1 MIAPLLKKFFGSSN
15 ERFVKRMQPTVD
27 AINAKE
33 KEYQSLSE
41 DQLKAKTQEFRDRLA
56 KGETLEDLKIEA
68 FATVKNTCR
77 RLCGQEVTYMDKTE
91 IWNMVPFDVQLVGGM
106 VIHDGGI
113 SEMMTGEGKTLTA
126 SLPLYLNALSGKNC
140 QLVTTNDY
148 LAKRDSEWI
157 GAIFRYLGLTV
168 GCVQSMMPPE
178 LRRAQY
184 ECDITYGTNSEFGF
198 DYLRDMGMAMSKE
211 ELVQRDHFF
220 VIIDE
225 IDSILIDEARTP
237 LIISGPVAQSTHQ
250 FDKFN
255 PHVNRVYKQQVELC
269 NKLIT
274 EAREK
279 LKTAV
284 KDSDEFDE
292 AIFDICKVR
301 MGMPRNNQVIRILE
315 DPDVRRAV
323 EKKELFINSDANKSV
338 LQEVKNELFFVIN
351 ERQNDAD
358 LSDQG
363 RSYMSPND
371 PDAYIIPDILELMQE
386 IDSNEAYDDTEKI
399 EKKRE
404 AQDQYEQKIEEMHN
418 ISQLLKAYCLYIKDI
433 HYIVA
438 PDDNGEDR
446 VVIVDENT
454 GRAMA
459 GRRFSE
465 GLHQALEA
473 KENVRIERETQTM
486 ATITIQN
493 YFRLYDKLGGM
504 TGTAVTEA
512 KEFKDIYGLDV
523 MEVPTNRPC
532 IRKDVD
538 DRVFVT
544 MKGKYKAIIN
554 EVKEVNAAGRPILIG
569 TPTVEVSEILSRFL
583 RMEKIP
589 HRVLNARRHQEEAE
603 IITNAGQSGAI
614 TIATNMAG
622 RGTDIKLSEEVIK
635 LGGLHV
641 LGATR
646 HDSRRID
653 RQLRGRCSRQGDPG
667 SSVFYVSF
675 EDDLLR
681 LFADRMT
688 GILDRMKMGMDEDES
703 IEGRMATMMIENAQ
717 KKVENQ
723 NFMIRK
729 RTLEYDDVMNKQR
742 EIIYEFRKDILVSDD
757 PKVRLY
763 DILNNTVEDQ
773 VEVLSTGRR
782 GAYRVDQEKLEQWL
796 GTTFPLDFDLTSF
809 NFEQPMEIAPLADAI
824 IKRVV
829 SAYEEKESNTDPEQI
844 QYLERNVMLS
854 ALDELWIKHLRAMD
868 SLRQNVQFAGI
879 AQKDPLIEYKQ
890 QAFQL
895 FAELE
900 DNISQQILSNMFRT
914 AVSLE
919 SIEEMLHNIPMTE
932 QSAQDVEFEN
942 LIQQLKLLQ
951 QQGMDTES
959 VSIDDMM
966 QMEAQPPQ
974 EEIIEAPPVRK
985 PIERESPK
993 VRPNDPCP
1001 CGSGKKYKVCHG

>member
-1 MIAPLLKKFFGSSN
+1 MIAPILKKLFGSSN
-15 ERFVKRMQPTVD
+15 ERFVKRMQPDVD

-33 KEYQSLSE
+33 KEYQNLSE
-41 DQLKAKTQEFRDRLA
+41 EQLKAKTQEFRDRLA
-56 KGETLEDLKIEA
+56 KGEELNDLMVEA

-77 RLCGQEVTYMDKTE
+77 RLCGQEVTYMDKSE
-91 IWNMVPFDVQLVGGM
+91 IWNMVPFDVQLMGGM
-106 VIHDGGI
+106 IIHNGGI

-126 SLPLYLNALSGKNC
+126 SLPLYLNALTGKNC

-157 GAIFRYLGLTV
+157 GAIFRYLGLSV
-168 GCVQSMMPPE
+168 GCIQSMMPPDIRGE
-178 LRRAQY
+178 QY
-184 ECDITYGTNSEFGF
+184 KCDITYGTNSEFGF

-237 LIISGPVAQSTHQ
+237 LIISGPVAESTHK
-250 FDKFN
+250 FDIFN
-255 PHVNRVYKQQVELC
+255 PYVSRVFKEQVAIC
-269 NKLIT
+269 NKLII

-279 LKTAV
+279 LKSAV
-284 KDSDEFDE
+284 KDSDEFDDV
-292 AIFDICKVR
+292 IFDICKVR
-301 MGMPRNNQVIRILE
+301 MGMPRNEQVIRILE
-315 DPDVRRAV
+315 DNDVRRAV

-338 LQEVKNELFFVIN
+338 LQEVKNELYFVIN

-358 LSDQG
+358 LSDKG
-363 RSYMSPND
+363 RTFMAPDD
-371 PDAYIIPDILELMQE
+371 PDAYVIPDILELLQE
-386 IDSNEAYDDTEKI
+386 IDSNTEYDDSQKI

-438 PDDNGEDR
+438 PDDNGEER

-473 KENVRIERETQTM
+473 KENVRIERETQTL

-512 KEFKDIYGLDV
+512 KEFKDIYALDV
-523 MEVPTNRPC
+523 VDMPTNRPC
-532 IRKDVD
+532 VRNDVE

-544 MKGKYKAIIN
+544 MKGKYKAIVA
-554 EVKEVNAAGRPILIG
+554 EVKEVNGLGRPILIG

-603 IITNAGQSGAI
+603 IITNAGQRGAI

-622 RGTDIKLSEEVIK
+622 RGTDIKLTEEVVE

-653 RQLRGRCSRQGDPG
+653 RQLRGRCARQGDPG

-742 EIIYEFRKDILVSDD
+742 EIIYELRKDILVSDD
-757 PKVRLY
+757 PKIRLY
-763 DILNNTVEDQ
+763 DILNNTIEDQ
-773 VEVLSTGRR
+773 IHVFSTGRR
-782 GAYRVDQEKLEQWL
+782 GAYRVDREKLEQWL
-796 GTTFPLDFDLTSF
+796 GTTFPLDFDLAAF
-809 NFEQPMEIAPLADAI
+809 NFEQPLEIAPLADLI
-824 IKRVV
+824 IKRVI
-829 SAYEEKESNTDPEQI
+829 SAYEEKEGQEDPERAK
-844 QYLERNVMLS
+844 YLQRNIMLS

-890 QAFQL
+890 QAFHL
-895 FAELE
+895 FTELE
-900 DNISQQILSNMFRT
+900 DDISQQILTNMFRT

-919 SIEEMLHNIPMTE
+919 SIEEMLHNIPQTQ

-942 LIQQLKLLQ
+942 LIQQLKLMQ
-951 QQGMDTES
+951 EQEVS
-959 VSIDDMM
+959 PEAVSIEDMM
-966 QMEAQPPQ
+966 QMDAQNQAP
-974 EEIIEAPPVRK
+974 EFIDAPPVRK